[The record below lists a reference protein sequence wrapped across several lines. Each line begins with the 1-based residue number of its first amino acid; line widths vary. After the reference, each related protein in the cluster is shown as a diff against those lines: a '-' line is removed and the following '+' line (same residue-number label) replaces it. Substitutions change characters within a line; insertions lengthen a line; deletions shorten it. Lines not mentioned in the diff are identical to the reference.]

1 MGDTPTMIL
10 TFSNGQSISVC
21 GYIDKEMQG
30 NIISEF
36 NVFDCNS
43 GKVISEYDAMQI
55 CRIIPKKD
63 TLIIHE
69 LKYLPTGKNWKWN
82 LIQLGEEIITIKD
95 KKIIST
101 GIKPKLEKFSINE
114 NEANFYLNSLTK
126 GKGHNK
132 EWELEIG
139 KLEVLTLLGYK
150 KAKIIL
156 ENSITIEC
164 MKKYGWRNVR
174 GGDYCTLDEEKLAV
188 IFKEHKII
196 ITVEE
201 GVINGG
207 LGSSIN
213 NFAIKNNLKNKI
225 INRGV
230 SDVFIEHGTV
240 KQLLELTELD
250 TKSLSK
256 FLTKIY
262 YD

>member
-1 MGDTPTMIL
+1 MRALEVAEQLQQD
-10 TFSNGQSISVC
+10 SIGVSVLH
-21 GYIDKEMQG
+21 
-30 NIISEF
+30 
-36 NVFDCNS
+36 V
-43 GKVISEYDAMQI
+43 
-55 CRIIPKKD
+55 P
-63 TLIIHE
+63 
-69 LKYLPTGKNWKWN
+69 
-82 LIQLGEEIITIKD
+82 TIK
-95 KKIIST
+95 
-101 GIKPKLEKFSINE
+101 P
-114 NEANFYLNSLTK
+114 
-126 GKGHNK
+126 
-132 EWELEIG
+132 
-139 KLEVLTLLGYK
+139 
-150 KAKIIL
+150 
-156 ENSITIEC
+156 
-164 MKKYGWRNVR
+164 
-174 GGDYCTLDEEKLAV
+174 LDEEKLAV

>member
-1 MGDTPTMIL
+1 MKLYRIIILFVLFINFACKNKKEVNIYSNKTINTDTSNVIKTCNCFDGIGSKMGDTPTMIL

-21 GYIDKEMQG
+21 GYLDKEMQG

-63 TLIIHE
+63 TLIIQA

-156 ENSITIEC
+156 EN
-164 MKKYGWRNVR
+164 Y
-174 GGDYCTLDEEKLAV
+174 EEYTGQETDGAV
-188 IFKEHKII
+188 AETWKDAVS
-196 ITVEE
+196 TTQW
-201 GVINGG
+201 IN
-207 LGSSIN
+207 
-213 NFAIKNNLKNKI
+213 KNCN
-225 INRGV
+225 
-230 SDVFIEHGTV
+230 
-240 KQLLELTELD
+240 
-250 TKSLSK
+250 
-256 FLTKIY
+256 
-262 YD
+262 